1 VTTDRRDALSRMIL
15 GAALISTT
23 SIFVRWAHVEPT
35 TSAFY
40 RMAFGALMLL
50 GLQVARRQ
58 WRMPDLGAIGW
69 LLLPAFAFGADLMVW
84 HRSIR
89 AVGPGL
95 ATLLGNFQVFI
106 MAGVGI
112 VFYRERPGW
121 RFAAGVALALAGLWL
136 LVGVG
141 WEALT
146 PQYRL
151 GVLLGALTGV
161 AYAVYMLSL
170 RHAQLR
176 RRDLTPELTLCLVS
190 LLCALMLAVAVAVEG
205 AGFAIPDLESW
216 LALLGLAFFGQVLGW
231 VLIARAMPQLPA
243 SLVGLL
249 LLLQPVL
256 SFVLDVL
263 LFARPT
269 AVADWVGLA
278 LSLVGIFIAS
288 SRAGEGRGEKGEGKA
303 K

>member
-1 VTTDRRDALSRMIL
+1 MTDTQIAAIPRGALVRMTI

-23 SIFVRWAHVEPT
+23 SIFVRWAHVAPT

-40 RMAFGALMLL
+40 RMLFGGIMLFVL
-50 GLQVARRQ
+50 LLARRQ
-58 WRMPDLGAIGW
+58 WRRPSMAE
-69 LLLPAFAFGADLMVW
+69 LLVLTFPALMFGVDLMMW

-89 AVGPGL
+89 EVGPGL
-95 ATLLGNFQVFI
+95 ATLLGNLQVFI

-121 RFAAGVALALAGLWL
+121 RFALGVLLALAGLYL

-141 WEALT
+141 WDKLT
-146 PQYRL
+146 PAYRF
-151 GVLLGALTGV
+151 GVLLGLLTGV
-161 AYAVYMLSL
+161 AYAVFMLSL
-170 RHAQLR
+170 RRAQMR
-176 RRDLTPELTLCLVS
+176 SSRLTPEWTLCLVS
-190 LLCALMLAVAVAVEG
+190 VLCAIALGGAVAAEN
-205 AGFAIPDLESW
+205 AGFAIPDAQSW
-216 LALLGLAFFGQVLGW
+216 MSLLGLGLFGQVLGW

-256 SFVLDVL
+256 SFLLDVI

-269 AVADWVGLA
+269 AASGWIGLA

-288 SRAGEGRGEKGEGKA
+288 SRRRAPESA
-303 K
+303 